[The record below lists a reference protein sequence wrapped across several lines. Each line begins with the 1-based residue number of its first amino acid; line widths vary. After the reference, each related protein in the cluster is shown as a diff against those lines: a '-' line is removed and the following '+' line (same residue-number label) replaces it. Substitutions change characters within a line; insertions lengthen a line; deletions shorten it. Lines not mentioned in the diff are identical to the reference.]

1 MHILVCILVP
11 MLDCLSCFLLCFD
24 LDQFVGQFIAV
35 LGTAAAFNGSVV
47 INHLAAATPRPCI
60 CTYCR
65 QTLKKVPSRWQC
77 RLFPVMLGKRVSVF
91 TKTISCLAVHPKL

>member
-1 MHILVCILVP
+1 
-11 MLDCLSCFLLCFD
+11 MLYAHTGVYFGTYAGLFHCLSCFLLCFD

-35 LGTAAAFNGSVV
+35 LGTAAAFNGPVV

-65 QTLKKVPSRWQC
+65 QTYPHVGNAGSSL
-77 RLFPVMLGKRVSVF
+77 
-91 TKTISCLAVHPKL
+91 